1 MTDPLNIYIADRRLC
16 LDGDGDVVE
25 ADDDTRVSL
34 LVAAGGVLPIER
46 AIALDLVSH
55 ETDAMSDDETDLETD
70 DFETDLEA
78 DIARGLDEAHTREI
92 ELEPETDLEAAPVA
106 NAMPLTGTVSS
117 GDDAETILD
126 APHEIVTSAPVAP
139 KKAKK

>member
-1 MTDPLNIYIADRRLC
+1 MTAPQTIYIADRRLC

-34 LVAAGGVLPIER
+34 LVADGGVLPIER
-46 AIALDLVSH
+46 AIALGLVPH
-55 ETDAMSDDETDLETD
+55 ETDAMSDDETDLEAN
-70 DFETDLEA
+70 DLEA
-78 DIARGLDEAHTREI
+78 DIARGLDEAHTHEFQ
-92 ELEPETDLEAAPVA
+92 LEPEATFVADPVLDAA
-106 NAMPLTGTVSS
+106 PLTGTVSS

-126 APHEIVTSAPVAP
+126 APNEIVTSAPVAP